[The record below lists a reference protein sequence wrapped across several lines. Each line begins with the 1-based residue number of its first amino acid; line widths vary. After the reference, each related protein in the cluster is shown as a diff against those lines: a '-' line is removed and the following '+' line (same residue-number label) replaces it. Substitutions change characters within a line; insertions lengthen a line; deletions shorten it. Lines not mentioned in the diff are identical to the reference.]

1 MRRRE
6 KIFWGLAILA
16 VVLIAARLALP
27 YVVKDTVNRKLMALE
42 SYDGRVADV
51 DLALWRGAYR
61 LDGLRIVKTGSSQ
74 PVPFFDADVI
84 DLSVEWRSLLRGR
97 IVAECEMWRPRLN
110 LVRAESKGKSQLG
123 TEVNWADELEKLFP
137 FRFNTIVVHDG
148 AATFLAPGIGSK
160 DALKASN
167 LDGAISNMTNVS
179 ESGKET
185 FADFKATATVLQNGT
200 AAVAGSANPLAPT
213 PTFDV
218 NLTVKN
224 VQLPQVNPWLR
235 EFIKADAEA
244 GSFELYTE
252 LAAADGK
259 FRGYAKPIMRDVDIY
274 RSGEP
279 EENPFKRLWE
289 GLVDFA
295 AEVFEDQDTEQVA
308 ARIPFTGTIKD
319 PEAGI
324 FETVVSVVRNA
335 FVSAFA
341 RSLEGSVSIRD
352 VRKNLEKI
360 GEDDASKKKKKEEK
374 KEEKKET
381 APTSG

>member
-1 MRRRE
+1 M
-6 KIFWGLAILA
+6 
-16 VVLIAARLALP
+16 
-27 YVVKDTVNRKLMALE
+27 LE
-42 SYDGRVADV
+42 S
-51 DLALWRGAYR
+51 
-61 LDGLRIVKTGSSQ
+61 
-74 PVPFFDADVI
+74 
-84 DLSVEWRSLLRGR
+84 
-97 IVAECEMWRPRLN
+97 
-110 LVRAESKGKSQLG
+110 
-123 TEVNWADELEKLFP
+123 
-137 FRFNTIVVHDG
+137 
-148 AATFLAPGIGSK
+148 
-160 DALKASN
+160 
-167 LDGAISNMTNVS
+167 
-179 ESGKET
+179 
-185 FADFKATATVLQNGT
+185 GT
-200 AAVAGSANPLAPT
+200 AAVAGSANPLART

-235 EFIKADAEA
+235 EFVKADAEA

-279 EENPFKRLWE
+279 EDNPFKRLWE

-308 ARIPFTGTIKD
+308 ARIPFTGTIRD

-360 GEDDASKKKKKEEK
+360 GDEESEEEGKKKKDKVKE
-374 KEEKKET
+374 
-381 APTSG
+381 

>member
-1 MRRRE
+1 
-6 KIFWGLAILA
+6 
-16 VVLIAARLALP
+16 
-27 YVVKDTVNRKLMALE
+27 
-42 SYDGRVADV
+42 
-51 DLALWRGAYR
+51 
-61 LDGLRIVKTGSSQ
+61 
-74 PVPFFDADVI
+74 
-84 DLSVEWRSLLRGR
+84 
-97 IVAECEMWRPRLN
+97 
-110 LVRAESKGKSQLG
+110 
-123 TEVNWADELEKLFP
+123 
-137 FRFNTIVVHDG
+137 
-148 AATFLAPGIGSK
+148 
-160 DALKASN
+160 
-167 LDGAISNMTNVS
+167 MTNVV
-179 ESGKET
+179 ESGKEA
-185 FADFKATATVLQNGT
+185 FAGFKATAAVLESGT
-200 AAVAGSANPLAPT
+200 AAVAGSANPLART
-213 PTFDV
+213 STFDV

-279 EENPFKRLWE
+279 EDNPFKRLWE
-289 GLVDFA
+289 GIVDFA

-308 ARIPFTGTIKD
+308 ARIPFSGTIQD
-319 PEAGI
+319 PDAGI

-360 GEDDASKKKKKEEK
+360 GDDESEEEDKKKIKVKE
-374 KEEKKET
+374 
-381 APTSG
+381 